1 MELLI
6 LFATQ
11 GPELPNHTNKQKPTI
26 YTVSVSL
33 SLLLRGYKKCSGFC
47 VTKARY
53 KRFICPKAFSDALFY
68 LCRFVFGFS
77 PFFIKFSCKGI
88 KTMRTDKKTA
98 FYFQLSAIV
107 LMRQAFFVV
116 SLQKQ
121 IRYAAEETLY
131 SLAGVGVCE
140 GLLCQE

>member
-1 MELLI
+1 MFCAAVPTAVCFDFYATLSGVGHKKVVELLI

-88 KTMRTDKKTA
+88 KTMRTDKQNA
-98 FYFQLSAIV
+98 V
-107 LMRQAFFVV
+107 L
-116 SLQKQ
+116 LK
-121 IRYAAEETLY
+121 
-131 SLAGVGVCE
+131 
-140 GLLCQE
+140 